1 MLNTDKAPTY
11 AAAIAQ
17 LKREGRCPPETEHRQ
32 VKYLNNVLEADHGK
46 LTRLCSASDCWDR
59 ELEAAEADHLI
70 RWRGARRV
78 GAAEE
83 GLHHQTLDVQV
94 ASRPNFE
101 VVGGETGD
109 GKHDP
114 QRFRMVAIRRDP
126 FDIVGRVAVRGA
138 AADAF
143 EQALDVIETKQIRA
157 VETGNP

>member
-101 VVGGETGD
+101 VVGGESG
-109 GKHDP
+109 H
-114 QRFRMVAIRRDP
+114 AIHPDLNLPVGNAGGIELEELRDP
-126 FDIVGRVAVRGA
+126 VPAARIKAKGA
-138 AADAF
+138 SAEHAPA
-143 EQALDVIETKQIRA
+143 
-157 VETGNP
+157 